1 MTKLSLTAYPHMLGF
16 EPLANLL
23 ERTAKSG
30 NEGYPPYNIKQPT
43 DHPYSIRLAAAGFT
57 DDDRSTTDRN
67 LQ

>member
-30 NEGYPPYNIKQPT
+30 SEG
-43 DHPYSIRLAAAGFT
+43 
-57 DDDRSTTDRN
+57 
-67 LQ
+67 